1 MPTGVRA
8 TRNLLYDYY
17 RLTEEKE
24 GGGGGGKARRKEN
37 FDDVTAETLESFS

>member
-24 GGGGGGKARRKEN
+24 GGGGEARRKEN